1 MKNFAIKLV
10 WFTTVF
16 VFIFVGLC
24 QTNIALPILL
34 SLVIF
39 GELLI
44 LFMVYTVL
52 TDKYTTTK
60 TFKDWYVDHPMDTLD
75 DER

>member
-1 MKNFAIKLV
+1 MKNFSIKLV

-16 VFIFVGLC
+16 VFIFAALS
-24 QTNIALPILL
+24 QTNITVLLLL
-34 SLVIF
+34 SLLIF

-44 LFMVYTVL
+44 LFIVYRVL

-60 TFKDWYVDHPMDTLD
+60 MFKDWYEDHPMDALD
-75 DER
+75 H

>member
-16 VFIFVGLC
+16 VFVFAALC
-24 QTNIALPILL
+24 QTNIAIHILL
-34 SLVIF
+34 GLLIF

-52 TDKYTTTK
+52 TDRYTTTK
-60 TFKDWYVDHPMDTLD
+60 TFKDWYGDHPMDTLD
-75 DER
+75 D

>member
-10 WFTTVF
+10 WFTTAY

-24 QTNIALPILL
+24 QANIALPVLL

-39 GELLI
+39 GGVLI
-44 LFMVYTVL
+44 LFMVYAVL
-52 TDKYTTTK
+52 TDQYTTTK
-60 TFKDWYVDHPMDTLD
+60 TFKDWYGDHPRDTLD